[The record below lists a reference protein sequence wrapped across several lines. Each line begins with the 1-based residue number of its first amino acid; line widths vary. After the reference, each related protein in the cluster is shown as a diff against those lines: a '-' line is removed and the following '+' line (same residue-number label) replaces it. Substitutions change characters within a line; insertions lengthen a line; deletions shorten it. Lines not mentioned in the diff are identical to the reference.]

1 MPVPRRYGDPCG
13 IARALDAVGDRW
25 ALLVVRELIFGP
37 KRFLQLRQGLH
48 GVSPN
53 VLSQRLHD
61 LEAAGVV
68 RRDVLDPPAEVAV
81 YELTASGRALE
92 PVLLELGRWGS
103 QQPMTAAGD
112 LSASALLLALKTVFD
127 PAAAPGAV
135 FALCI
140 DGDWYR
146 LAAAD
151 GAIDIARGRAEDA
164 AVTFETDVA
173 TLRSVAFGREPVTA
187 AERDGRL
194 TVHGDRRLAGRFAL
208 MVPVG
213 ARGAGSRH
221 HGPVPRSEAA
231 GPVRRSDSGGNS
243 RGAPGPAVLCAGDLP
258 PLAAR
263 YRSPHDEVG
272 DLLR

>member
-1 MPVPRRYGDPCG
+1 MTTARRYDDPCG

-53 VLSQRLHD
+53 VLSQRLRD

-68 RRDVLDPPAEVAV
+68 RRYMLDPPAEVAV

-103 QQPMTAAGD
+103 QQPMRAAGE
-112 LSASALLLALKTVFD
+112 LSVSALLLALKTVFD

-135 FALCI
+135 FALRI

-146 LAAAD
+146 LTAAD
-151 GAIDIARGRAEDA
+151 GSIDIARGRAEHP
-164 AVTFETDVA
+164 AVTFETDAA
-173 TLRSVAFGREPVTA
+173 TLRSVAFGREPVAA
-187 AERDGRL
+187 AEQDGRL
-194 TVHGDRRLAGRFAL
+194 AVGGDRRLAGRFAR
-208 MVPVG
+208 MF
-213 ARGAGSRH
+213 
-221 HGPVPRSEAA
+221 PVPD
-231 GPVRRSDSGGNS
+231 GQP
-243 RGAPGPAVLCAGDLP
+243 PG
-258 PLAAR
+258 
-263 YRSPHDEVG
+263 
-272 DLLR
+272 

>member
-1 MPVPRRYGDPCG
+1 MDVMTTARRYDDPCG

-25 ALLVVRELIFGP
+25 ALLVIRELIFGP
-37 KRFLQLRQGLH
+37 KRFVQLRRGLQ

-68 RRDVLDPPAEVAV
+68 RRYMLDPPAEVAV

-103 QQPMTAAGD
+103 QQPVTAAGE
-112 LSASALLLALKTVFD
+112 LSVSALLLALKTVFD
-127 PAAAPGAV
+127 PAAAPPGAV
-135 FALCI
+135 FALGI

-146 LAAAD
+146 LTAAG
-151 GAIDIARGRAEDA
+151 GAIDIARGRAGDA

-173 TLRSVAFGREPVTA
+173 TLRSVAFGREPVAA

-194 TVHGDRRLAGRFAL
+194 TVHGDRRLAERFAR
-208 MVPVG
+208 MFPV
-213 ARGAGSRH
+213 
-221 HGPVPRSEAA
+221 
-231 GPVRRSDSGGNS
+231 
-243 RGAPGPAVLCAGDLP
+243 
-258 PLAAR
+258 
-263 YRSPHDEVG
+263 
-272 DLLR
+272 

>member
-1 MPVPRRYGDPCG
+1 MTTARRYDDPCG

-53 VLSQRLHD
+53 VLSQRLRD

-103 QQPMTAAGD
+103 RQPMTAAGE
-112 LSASALLLALKTVFD
+112 LSVSALLIALKTVFD

-135 FALCI
+135 FALRI
-140 DGDWYR
+140 GGDWYR
-146 LAAAD
+146 LTAV
-151 GAIDIARGRAEDA
+151 GGSIDIARGRAEDP
-164 AVTFETDVA
+164 AVTFKTDVA

-194 TVHGDRRLAGRFAL
+194 TVEGDRRLADRFAW
-208 MVPVG
+208 MF
-213 ARGAGSRH
+213 H
-221 HGPVPRSEAA
+221 K
-231 GPVRRSDSGGNS
+231 
-243 RGAPGPAVLCAGDLP
+243 
-258 PLAAR
+258 
-263 YRSPHDEVG
+263 
-272 DLLR
+272 